1 MEGILGMK
9 ENDNP
14 VSASSSTRDASHRQS
29 KGRRH
34 VQIQSNAQVNTRVQ
48 DDAGSL
54 FCLSNVAAVG
64 YQYGV
69 PKRRGSSSSRGEWW
83 RRVSLEEE
91 HRGDWKLNYE
101 GRARRTYQVPIDLGG
116 INQEAG
122 KSSEVWM
129 MKDA

>member
-1 MEGILGMK
+1 MDVNLGMK

-14 VSASSSTRDASHRQS
+14 VSASSSTRDASHRQR

-34 VQIQSNAQVNTRVQ
+34 VQIQSNAQVIARTH
-48 DDAGSL
+48 AGSG

-64 YQYGV
+64 YQCGV

-101 GRARRTYQVPIDLGG
+101 GRARRTYQVPIDLVGR
-116 INQEAG
+116 NQEAG
-122 KSSEVWM
+122 KNSEAWM
-129 MKDA
+129 RKDA